1 MLFINLIPAK
11 RPRNVCLC
19 KAATTSI
26 PLNPCWGFPKGMIQ
40 YQVPFER
47 RKEAIQ
53 HNAHCTQNTILNR
66 LQVTPKDL
74 RTFLSATEVNHS
86 CEMPQFNQL
95 HLKARKGTKT
105 SKVTSVK
112 IIWTSNWMWTCGESN
127 WVQDFCH
134 GWREKSMTYVGGVN
148 QPLILMASDIWD
160 LSIVSRWTVDGF
172 HPNSSSIVVIVRF
185 LVQSRPHSN
194 FWAHV
199 KDERRCTIEPQI

>member
-11 RPRNVCLC
+11 RPRNVRLC

-86 CEMPQFNQL
+86 CEMPQFSQL

-134 GWREKSMTYVGGVN
+134 G
-148 QPLILMASDIWD
+148 
-160 LSIVSRWTVDGF
+160 
-172 HPNSSSIVVIVRF
+172 
-185 LVQSRPHSN
+185 
-194 FWAHV
+194 
-199 KDERRCTIEPQI
+199 